1 MWGTWWVWDA
11 RITSELILLF
21 LYLGYMAL
29 RSSIDDPRRGDRAS
43 AILLIV
49 GVVNVPI
56 IYYSVKWWN
65 TLHQGSTIK
74 LNEES
79 SMDDTMLLAML
90 IMTLGFWAYSIATA
104 MSRVRSVILERER
117 SSTWVKQM
125 IAEEHRDA

>member
-1 MWGTWWVWDA
+1 
-11 RITSELILLF
+11 
-21 LYLGYMAL
+21 MAL